1 MERGAIL
8 LGSISWKSGCICVPA
23 PFVFPR
29 GKTFVN
35 MPEFQRL
42 KLRQFPQV
50 QDRETSEAKYWK
62 SFSVTKEE
70 KLLGTPNCIHF
81 NPVSLDSYLVTSST
95 KVMLYDSMTD
105 KVQRAYS
112 RFTDDAYSGR
122 FRKDGKL
129 IVAGSKD
136 GYVKVF
142 DMKTKAVL
150 RQLKKHTAPVRST
163 VWSSDGL
170 HIISGSDD
178 RKVKLWDLATE
189 DVIWDSK
196 SQHTDY
202 VRCVETNSANS
213 DVFMS
218 GSYDHSVKIWDKR
231 QEGAALSMDVSISH
245 LISHSDSLHS

>member
-1 MERGAIL
+1 
-8 LGSISWKSGCICVPA
+8 
-23 PFVFPR
+23 
-29 GKTFVN
+29 

-42 KLRQFPQV
+42 KQRQFPQV

-81 NPVSLDSYLVTSST
+81 NPVALDTYIVTSST

-142 DMKTKAVL
+142 DTKTKAVL
-150 RQLKKHTAPVRST
+150 RQLKKHTAPVRTT

-189 DVIWDSK
+189 DVVWDSK

-202 VRCVETNSANS
+202 VRCVETNTANP
-213 DVFMS
+213 DIFMS

-231 QEGAALSMDVSISH
+231 QEGAAYTMDVRTFAQKLLAFSH
-245 LISHSDSLHS
+245 AMAPLKPRTVLPPMNTPHENN

>member
-1 MERGAIL
+1 
-8 LGSISWKSGCICVPA
+8 
-23 PFVFPR
+23 
-29 GKTFVN
+29 
-35 MPEFQRL
+35 
-42 KLRQFPQV
+42 
-50 QDRETSEAKYWK
+50 
-62 SFSVTKEE
+62 
-70 KLLGTPNCIHF
+70 
-81 NPVSLDSYLVTSST
+81 
-95 KVMLYDSMTD
+95 MLYDSMTD

-150 RQLKKHTAPVRST
+150 RQLKKHTAPVRTT

-245 LISHSDSLHS
+245 LISHSHSLHS

>member
-1 MERGAIL
+1 
-8 LGSISWKSGCICVPA
+8 
-23 PFVFPR
+23 
-29 GKTFVN
+29 
-35 MPEFQRL
+35 MPEFQKIRE
-42 KLRQFPQV
+42 KQFPQV

-62 SFSVTKEE
+62 SFGVTKEE
-70 KLLGTPNCIHF
+70 KLLGTPNCIQF
-81 NPVSLDSYLVTSST
+81 NPVSLDTYLVTSST
-95 KVMLYDSMTD
+95 KVMLYDSMSD

-112 RFTDDAYSGR
+112 RFTDDAFSGR

-150 RQLKKHTAPVRST
+150 RQLKQHTAAVRST
-163 VWSSDGL
+163 VWASDGL

-189 DVIWDSK
+189 DVVWDSK

-202 VRCVETNSANS
+202 VRCVETSPSNP
-213 DVFMS
+213 DIFVS
-218 GSYDHSVKIWDKR
+218 GSYDHSVRIWDKR
-231 QEGAALSMDVSISH
+231 QAEAASSMDVRI
-245 LISHSDSLHS
+245 LIHCAVSVHGRLNDQHCFEL

>member
-1 MERGAIL
+1 
-8 LGSISWKSGCICVPA
+8 
-23 PFVFPR
+23 
-29 GKTFVN
+29 
-35 MPEFQRL
+35 MPEFQKIRE
-42 KLRQFPQV
+42 KQFPQV

-62 SFSVTKEE
+62 SFGVTKEE
-70 KLLGTPNCIHF
+70 KLLGTPNCIQF
-81 NPVSLDSYLVTSST
+81 NPVSLDTYLVTSST
-95 KVMLYDSMTD
+95 KVMLYDSMSD

-112 RFTDDAYSGR
+112 RFTDDAFSGR

-150 RQLKKHTAPVRST
+150 RQLKQHTAAVRST
-163 VWSSDGL
+163 VWASDGL

-189 DVIWDSK
+189 DVVWDSK

-202 VRCVETNSANS
+202 VRCVETNPSNP
-213 DVFMS
+213 DIFVS

-231 QEGAALSMDVSISH
+231 QEQVASSMDVRIYSFACRVSACARQCATVRVVMTSI
-245 LISHSDSLHS
+245 LISQVCEINH

>member
-1 MERGAIL
+1 
-8 LGSISWKSGCICVPA
+8 
-23 PFVFPR
+23 
-29 GKTFVN
+29 
-35 MPEFQRL
+35 MPEFQKIRE
-42 KLRQFPQV
+42 KQFPQV

-62 SFSVTKEE
+62 SFGVTKEE
-70 KLLGTPNCIHF
+70 KLLGTPNCIQF
-81 NPVSLDSYLVTSST
+81 NPVSLDTYLVTSST
-95 KVMLYDSMTD
+95 KVMLYDSMSD

-112 RFTDDAYSGR
+112 RFTDDAFSGR

-150 RQLKKHTAPVRST
+150 RQLKQHTAAVRST
-163 VWSSDGL
+163 VWASDGL

-189 DVIWDSK
+189 DVVWDSK

-202 VRCVETNSANS
+202 VRCVETNPSNP
-213 DVFMS
+213 DIFVS

-231 QEGAALSMDVSISH
+231 QEQAASSMDVRICTLSAFMSVH
-245 LISHSDSLHS
+245 VRYSVLLCV